1 LRGLFKTLGIHLSI
15 KNFRP
20 RNTLGELAA
29 TRGDAMKSLKVLNT
43 EAIHVLRTYLKVAG
57 LLGLALLG
65 GPAGG
70 KTILGK
76 PCRYRTST
84 GETI

>member
-1 LRGLFKTLGIHLSI
+1 
-15 KNFRP
+15 
-20 RNTLGELAA
+20 
-29 TRGDAMKSLKVLNT
+29 MKSLKVLNT
-43 EAIHVLRTYLKVAG
+43 EAVHVLRTYLKGAG
-57 LLGLALLG
+57 HLGLVLLG